1 MRQDAPCGW
10 SVVRCSGLN
19 SISSLTY
26 QVTSA
31 RTRSVA
37 HPPAQVSSSQMRS
50 SLPAAAA
57 LSPAHRRSLLWRGGR
72 RPRRPILLLRSSVP
86 SLPNEVSFLA
96 SPVVV
101 PRFLPLRFT
110 SVPRSGAAFPITS
123 IISIICYRTTHSTP
137 LRSSNPSLSS
147 ISSSPSP
154 SGTGGRRPRKKV

>member
-1 MRQDAPCGW
+1 MRGSLSLLITQHETRRTMRT
-10 SVVRCSGLN
+10 VVRCSGLN

-31 RTRSVA
+31 RTHAPA
-37 HPPAQVSSSQMRS
+37 HPPAAQVSSSQMRS
-50 SLPAAAA
+50 SLPAAA

-72 RPRRPILLLRSSVP
+72 RPRRRPILLLRSSVP

-123 IISIICYRTTHSTP
+123 IISIICYRTTHSAP
-137 LRSSNPSLSS
+137 AILH
-147 ISSSPSP
+147 
-154 SGTGGRRPRKKV
+154 